1 MMTIREYKQAESLE
15 EAWQLNQKKANRVL
29 GGMIWLKM
37 ENINVGTAIDLSGL
51 GLDTIEETEGSFS
64 IGAMVTLRQL
74 EEHAV
79 LALSVWTAA
88 LAEEM
93 QTGISPRGMI
103 IHGAVQAL
111 LLTCISGVF
120 SACWQR
126 AAMQWVWLFSAG
138 AWFLAELFGTV
149 MQAQNICQQEF
160 RSMALIGLLP
170 LLLWAGWCIPPSG
183 WDAPA
188 RVLWWFVLL
197 GGLVCLTGL
206 AGQMDWAHLLT
217 ADAVQLARWP
227 RVPLYAEY
235 LFWPLLAG
243 YEEPRSMSWLPW
255 LTFLAQAG
263 LTAGMCLVFGAADYP
278 AQELLR
284 AWSAD
289 VFSRM
294 DALLLLIWLTCAI
307 FRTGFLCAAVRT
319 VWQRAV
325 QCGKGAVK

>member
-1 MMTIREYKQAESLE
+1 MMQKQ
-15 EAWQLNQKKANRVL
+15 K
-29 GGMIWLKM
+29 G
-37 ENINVGTAIDLSGL
+37 
-51 GLDTIEETEGSFS
+51 FS
-64 IGAMVTLRQL
+64 AP
-74 EEHAV
+74 V

-126 AAMQWVWLFSAG
+126 AAMQGVWLFSAG

-217 ADAVQLARWP
+217 ADA
-227 RVPLYAEY
+227 
-235 LFWPLLAG
+235 
-243 YEEPRSMSWLPW
+243 EPRSMSWLPW